1 MTTVS
6 IPEAQRDLPKLIR
19 GLSEGGTFVIMD
31 EGKAVARVDSIKA
44 DELRGSLR
52 EIRPS
57 SVGALLKP
65 LNFTEDLLGEMI
77 GEK

>member
-6 IPEAQRDLPKLIR
+6 LPEAQRDLPKLIR
-19 GLSEGGTFVIMD
+19 GLSDGGTFLIMD
-31 EGKAVARVDSIKA
+31 QGKPVARVDSIKA
-44 DELRGSLR
+44 NEPISSLR
-52 EIRPS
+52 DIRPT

-65 LNFTEDLLGEMI
+65 LDLTEDLLDEMI